1 MTGVSGFFILLFV
14 SRARIFLD
22 TMGLAACY
30 ENEG

>member
-14 SRARIFLD
+14 SRAGIFLY
-22 TMGLAACY
+22 TLGPAAYY